1 MANNNLEIIDVE
13 TKGNVVR
20 FYLGK
25 NGEQWGDDWND
36 APYEHNAE
44 RVYDRYVEDTK
55 DVFVDFDFSVLEP
68 CSGTINSGYSKED
81 MIKRRVPC
89 LIVVNDKIFDEDS
102 SAWVHSHDFRYWA
115 GCKNKNVIKFYF
127 GDVLNKVLDKFK
139 ENKDVKETKIDF

>member
-1 MANNNLEIIDVE
+1 MINNNLEIIVVE
-13 TKGNVVR
+13 TKGNVIR

-36 APYEHNAE
+36 APYEHNAD
-44 RVYDRYVEDTK
+44 RVYGKYVEGTK

-68 CSGTINSGYSKED
+68 CSGTVNSRYSKED

-102 SAWVHSHDFRYWA
+102 SALVHRHDFCYWA
-115 GCKNKNVIKFYF
+115 GCEDKNVIKFYF
-127 GDVLNKVLDKFK
+127 GDVLSEVLA
-139 ENKDVKETKIDF
+139 ESNKDISAFFTT